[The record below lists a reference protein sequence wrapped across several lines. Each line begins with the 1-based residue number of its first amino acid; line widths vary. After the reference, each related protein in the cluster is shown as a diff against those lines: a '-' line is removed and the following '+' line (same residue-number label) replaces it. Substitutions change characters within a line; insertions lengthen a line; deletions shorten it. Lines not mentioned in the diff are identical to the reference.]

1 MKKRIN
7 RIMPGFLFLFV
18 SIALL
23 LGATMAY
30 FSDRANI
37 FSTGKAGS
45 IQIEMDATKEGK
57 KAFSY
62 DQMNDFTLNVR
73 NKGNKSMDIK
83 VIAEIESNM
92 PIVEGF
98 NAGEGIFVPCYRFF
112 DDREASYDYTFITDP
127 LSFTESAEPSFLIG
141 EDISDPNSDGTTQI
155 MQYEFTGT
163 LNGHSENP
171 DGDREI
177 EDEGREELLFP
188 MAILFPRYEGIEG
201 WNIMVK
207 SAYYKLTIKVYGK
220 QARNTGD
227 EDWALLETF

>member
-1 MKKRIN
+1 MKKRFN
-7 RIMPGFLFLFV
+7 RTIPGFLSLFV
-18 SIALL
+18 SISLL

-45 IQIEMDATKEGK
+45 IQIEMDAPEEGK

-62 DQMNDFTLNVR
+62 DQMNDFTLTVR

-83 VIAEIESNM
+83 VIADIESNM
-92 PIVEGF
+92 PIMEGF
-98 NAGEGIFVPCYRFF
+98 DAGEGLLVPCYRFF
-112 DDREASYDYTFITDP
+112 DNREASYDYKFIAEP
-127 LSFTESAEPSFLIG
+127 LSFTESADPDFLIG
-141 EDISDPNSDGTTQI
+141 EDVSDPGSDGTTHT

-163 LNGHSENP
+163 LNGWSEDP

-177 EDEGREELLFP
+177 EDGGREELIFP
-188 MAILFPRYEGIEG
+188 MAILFPRYDGIEG
-201 WNIMVK
+201 WNILVK
-207 SAYYKLTIKVYGK
+207 PAYYKLTIKVYGK

-227 EDWALLETF
+227 GDWALLETF